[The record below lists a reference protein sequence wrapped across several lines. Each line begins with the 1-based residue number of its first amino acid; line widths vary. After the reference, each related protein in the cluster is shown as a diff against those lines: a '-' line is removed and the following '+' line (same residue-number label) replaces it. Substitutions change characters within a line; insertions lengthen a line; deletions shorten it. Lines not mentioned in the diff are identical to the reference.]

1 MTTDLFELRQ
11 YTLVPGGLDPLVEVF
26 EGELVGPQEDA
37 GMRLH
42 GRYEDLADRDRFVWM
57 RSFPSDD
64 ARTAAC
70 TAFYTGPV
78 WQQHRDAA
86 NATMLDSDDVLLLR
100 EPWPGSSAGVP
111 EGEVVATVWLLP
123 EAVAVDALDP
133 GAADGGVFVTAEIPN
148 GFPRLPVRE
157 GEHAV
162 VVIGP
167 ERSAL
172 LPGEPAQVLRLRPV
186 RRRGAGTA

>member
-1 MTTDLFELRQ
+1 MTTELFELRQ

-100 EPWPGSSAGVP
+100 EPWPGSSAGRRSERMRRKGP
-111 EGEVVATVWLLP
+111 FIGRRRP
-123 EAVAVDALDP
+123 C
-133 GAADGGVFVTAEIPN
+133 GAASDDTSGL
-148 GFPRLPVRE
+148 RRQRC
-157 GEHAV
+157 AV
-162 VVIGP
+162 
-167 ERSAL
+167 L
-172 LPGEPAQVLRLRPV
+172 
-186 RRRGAGTA
+186 